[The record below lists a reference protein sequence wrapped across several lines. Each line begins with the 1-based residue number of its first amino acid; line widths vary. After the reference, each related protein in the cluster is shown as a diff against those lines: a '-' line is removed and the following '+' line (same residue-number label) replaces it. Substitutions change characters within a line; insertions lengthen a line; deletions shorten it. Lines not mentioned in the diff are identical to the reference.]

1 MLIMNNF
8 NKGII
13 SSFLGS
19 FWWGVIGVLY
29 FKYVSTVN
37 PLEVVSHRVIW
48 TIFFLFFFLYFNNK
62 LKFVFSTFLDKKK
75 ITVLFFSGIMIFIN
89 WATWIYALTFDQ
101 LVEASFGYYIFPILS
116 IFLANIF
123 LGEKLNFKKK
133 VSISII
139 IVSIIYMIIF
149 LDSFPFIGLLVAFS
163 FSFYALLRKLITI
176 DTDIGLFVESIF
188 LIPFTIFI
196 FFYLADTNYIA
207 FSFENINLSLIL
219 ILAGPMTVIPLFL
232 FVRGSELSGLGPASM
247 IFFVA
252 PTGQFILGLF
262 LYNEPFILSKLIGF
276 VFIWIAVLIYLKD
289 LYETN

>member
-1 MLIMNNF
+1 
-8 NKGII
+8 
-13 SSFLGS
+13 
-19 FWWGVIGVLY
+19 
-29 FKYVSTVN
+29 
-37 PLEVVSHRVIW
+37 
-48 TIFFLFFFLYFNNK
+48 
-62 LKFVFSTFLDKKK
+62 
-75 ITVLFFSGIMIFIN
+75 MIFIN

-196 FFYLADTNYIA
+196 FFY
-207 FSFENINLSLIL
+207 
-219 ILAGPMTVIPLFL
+219 
-232 FVRGSELSGLGPASM
+232 
-247 IFFVA
+247 
-252 PTGQFILGLF
+252 
-262 LYNEPFILSKLIGF
+262 
-276 VFIWIAVLIYLKD
+276 
-289 LYETN
+289 